1 MKRWLHFIL
10 RYRIWVLLSLALITI
25 GAGAICTQAV
35 IGSSVGKLFLG
46 ESPAFARYQV
56 EVQRFGS
63 DEVVL
68 VGIDAEDPL
77 GPTTLKR
84 LRDTADR
91 LLELEEVAR
100 VDSVVRAQR
109 IRGVKDGLQIQRWS
123 DLAELAPDTRQA
135 LLAEMTADK
144 ATQGALIAKDGTQ
157 LCVLVELVPNPDR
170 PAEQGPALV
179 AQIERSFVE
188 AGFPVQKLH
197 RAGMLA
203 VFSDVIAATQRNLQL
218 LFPIVIF
225 VLLLTVLSLFR
236 GLLPVLV
243 TMGITLVA
251 VIWTFGLSVWMDPHV
266 SVLQSIVPIVV
277 MIVGFSDVIHLYSA
291 YLLELGEGLDKREAI
306 LASGQEVGR
315 ACLFTSLT
323 TFIGFVSLSLVPT
336 PAFRHLGVV
345 LGFGVAVALLI
356 AVTATPVILDLL
368 PAPKRQA
375 NSSQRLANR
384 IVDWIVHHS
393 SALARQAPRR
403 IIVAFGLLTAVST
416 WGITQIN
423 IETDMITRLSPDSR
437 ARQDAEWFARGF
449 AGTGTL
455 ELYVDSGTQGGA
467 LEPAVM
473 AGLAALQ
480 DDIAA
485 EAGVDQ
491 VGSLVDV
498 MEQMHSSL
506 GGKGRLPTT
515 RQGFAQYLLLF
526 EMKGG
531 KDLDRLVDFDRQRLR
546 VGVRLR
552 STGIRNAW
560 RIGQRIEAHARRRLG
575 PNAIALTAHKT
586 DPKATP
592 PKATLPE
599 ATLAVTVSGLSYL
612 LGAWLNDILAG
623 QRNGLLLSVLAIG
636 LMMIW
641 VVRSVRVGLWAM
653 LPNLLPLL
661 VLGGYVGGLWA
672 TVDSDVFAVAML
684 AIGIGVD
691 DTIHFLSR
699 YRLEANRHGDEEA
712 LRRTFQFAGHA
723 IVMTTV
729 ILVVGLL
736 PMAASDYFSVR
747 VMGTLLPLCLVVALV
762 ADLLLVPAM
771 VEVGWMSLQ
780 PRDHG
785 QTEGI
790 S

>member
-1 MKRWLHFIL
+1 MSRWLRFIL
-10 RYRIWVLLSLALITI
+10 NNRIWVLLTLALITI
-25 GAGAICTQAV
+25 GAGGVCTRAV

-46 ESPAFARYQV
+46 ESPAWARYQV

-68 VGIDAEDPL
+68 LGIDVSDPL
-77 GPTTLKR
+77 GPTTLKK
-84 LRDTADR
+84 LRDAADR
-91 LLELEEVAR
+91 LLEMEEVAR
-100 VDSVVRAQR
+100 VDSVLRAQR
-109 IRGVKDGLQIQRWS
+109 IRGVTGGLQIQRWS
-123 DLAELAPDTRQA
+123 DLAEQHPKDRHD
-135 LLAEMTADK
+135 LLKEMTADD
-144 ATQGALIAKDGTQ
+144 ATQGVLVAKDGSKLT
-157 LCVLVELVPNPDR
+157 VLVELVPNADR

-179 AQIERSFVE
+179 AQIESCFLE
-188 AGFPVQKLH
+188 AGFPPNKLH

-218 LFPIVIF
+218 LFPIVVF

-236 GLLPVLV
+236 GLLPVAV

-251 VIWTFGLSVWMDPHV
+251 VIWTFGLSVWMDPNV
-266 SVLQSIVPIVV
+266 SILQSIVPIVV

-291 YLLELGEGLDKREAI
+291 YLLELGEGLTKREAI

-336 PAFRHLGVV
+336 PAFRHLGLV

-368 PAPKRQA
+368 PAPTRA
-375 NSSQRLANR
+375 HDADSRVANR
-384 IVDWIVHHS
+384 VVDWIVHQS
-393 SALARQAPRR
+393 SALSRRAPKT
-403 IIVAFGLLTAVST
+403 IIVAFGLLTALSLWGVSR
-416 WGITQIN
+416 IHV
-423 IETDMITRLSPDSR
+423 ETDMLTRLAPDSP
-437 ARQDAEWFARGF
+437 ARLDAQWFANGF

-455 ELYVDSGTQGGA
+455 ELYIDSGKDGGA
-467 LEPAVM
+467 LEPELVAS
-473 AGLAALQ
+473 LAALQ

-491 VGSLVDV
+491 VGSLVDL
-498 MEQMHSSL
+498 MEKMHTSL

-531 KDLDRLVDFDRQRLR
+531 KDLDRLVDFERRRLR

-552 STGIRNAW
+552 STGIRSAW
-560 RIGQRIEAHARRRLG
+560 EIGQRIKAHAKRRFERSEAG
-575 PNAIALTAHKT
+575 IHSDSPE
-586 DPKATP
+586 KAKGQVT
-592 PKATLPE
+592 
-599 ATLAVTVSGLSYL
+599 VTVSGLSYL
-612 LGAWLNDILAG
+612 LGAWLGDILTG
-623 QRNGLLLSVLAIG
+623 QLNGLLLSVLAIG

-641 VVRSVRVGLWAM
+641 VVRSLRVGLWAM

-699 YRLEANRHGDEEA
+699 YRLEANRHPDEEA
-712 LRRTFQFAGHA
+712 LRRTFQFAGRA
-723 IVMTTV
+723 IVMTTI

-736 PMAASDYFSVR
+736 PLCASDYFSVR
-747 VMGTLLPLCLVVALV
+747 IMGTLLPMCLVVALV

-771 VEVGWMSLQ
+771 VEVGWMSV
-780 PRDHG
+780 RR
-785 QTEGI
+785 
-790 S
+790 